1 MRTYNNDLK
10 KLIKRLPNDGNRSG
24 WICRTQNIIKKKKLP
39 EVSNSLL
46 YALVNDYAGL
56 NPSNMHVVEI
66 IIQATE
72 ELLNEYN
79 KIKGLI
85 QESVES

>member
-1 MRTYNNDLK
+1 MRTYNNNLK
-10 KLIKRLPNDGNRSG
+10 KIIKRLPNDGNRSG
-24 WICRTQNIIKKKKLP
+24 WIRRTQNIIKKKKLQ

-56 NPSNMHVVEI
+56 NTSNMYVVEV
-66 IIQATE
+66 IIQATD

-85 QESVES
+85 EESVES